1 MRVILRELLII
12 PIYFILLIF
21 KNVEA
26 IATNGMSAIKSL
38 DLVNWPL
45 TIGVILF
52 SIIFIFYE

>member
-52 SIIFIFYE
+52 SIIF